1 MVELNGKYWDLIAKH
16 LQGEASKQEE
26 ADLFA
31 WANEKPENQALFNK
45 AKSAWKITGNI
56 ESEDLYTPDVD
67 KGWKQFQFKA
77 GLSQQPETGTL
88 KKEQVQQ
95 VGKTVHFG
103 NTWATFMKIA
113 AVFLV
118 LIGLVY
124 VVKMNM
130 EDTASMLAFQT
141 EGEKR
146 TMYLPDSSLITL
158 NKHSTLSYASDFNE
172 NERVVYLQGEAFFDV
187 KKTNGKTF
195 TIISADSKTQVLG
208 TSFTVRSYEN
218 EGKTEVQVLTGKVA
232 FSTKKNPEQNQVLL
246 TPGYKAVMEEDNQ
259 IVKAAI
265 NDPNFMA
272 WKNDKLEF
280 NNTRMDQVIATLEKY
295 FEVPIEI
302 TEPQMLKC
310 RFTGTFEK
318 PTLQEIVD
326 VLVVSVDLTYA
337 RKGNQFIFSGRGCN

>member
-1 MVELNGKYWDLIAKH
+1 
-16 LQGEASKQEE
+16 
-26 ADLFA
+26 
-31 WANEKPENQALFNK
+31 
-45 AKSAWKITGNI
+45 
-56 ESEDLYTPDVD
+56 
-67 KGWKQFQFKA
+67 
-77 GLSQQPETGTL
+77 
-88 KKEQVQQ
+88 
-95 VGKTVHFG
+95 
-103 NTWATFMKIA
+103 
-113 AVFLV
+113 
-118 LIGLVY
+118 
-124 VVKMNM
+124 
-130 EDTASMLAFQT
+130 
-141 EGEKR
+141 
-146 TMYLPDSSLITL
+146 MYLPDSSLITL

-259 IVKAAI
+259 IMKAAI

-337 RKGNQFIFSGRGCN
+337 RKGNQFVFSGRGCN